1 MFVCVSIVCLSIFVF
16 KSVSMDVVGLFNL
29 EPLVRFTVSMHAIP
43 GAFMLDGGHC
53 ARSNHARV

>member
-1 MFVCVSIVCLSIFVF
+1 
-16 KSVSMDVVGLFNL
+16 MDVVGLFNL